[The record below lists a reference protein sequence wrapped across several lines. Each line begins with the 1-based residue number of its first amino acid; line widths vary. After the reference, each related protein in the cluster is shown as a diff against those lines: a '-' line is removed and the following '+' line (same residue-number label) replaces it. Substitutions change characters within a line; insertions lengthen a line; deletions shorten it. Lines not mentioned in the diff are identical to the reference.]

1 MSANKA
7 YVPTRLVVCN
17 ICVTV
22 YRIIKD
28 PRFTWGPQ
36 REIVLVAPFWRG
48 RHDKSVG
55 SIRGFFVWNSKPRNA
70 TMPQLARMWIIF
82 RQNRGKG
89 GKRRAGMKPV

>member
-28 PRFTWGPQ
+28 PKFTWGPQ
-36 REIVLVAPFWRG
+36 REIVLVAPTGRG
-48 RHDKSVG
+48 QHDKGASVP
-55 SIRGFFVWNSKPRNA
+55 FAAF
-70 TMPQLARMWIIF
+70 L
-82 RQNRGKG
+82 
-89 GKRRAGMKPV
+89 